1 MFKRLL
7 AALSSKKNKRQ
18 LDSLARTRYR
28 RPRIYFDGLPIC
40 RQNALRASLPH
51 PPDRS

>member
-1 MFKRLL
+1 MLKRLL
-7 AALSSKKNKRQ
+7 AVLFSKRIKS

-51 PPDRS
+51 FPDRS